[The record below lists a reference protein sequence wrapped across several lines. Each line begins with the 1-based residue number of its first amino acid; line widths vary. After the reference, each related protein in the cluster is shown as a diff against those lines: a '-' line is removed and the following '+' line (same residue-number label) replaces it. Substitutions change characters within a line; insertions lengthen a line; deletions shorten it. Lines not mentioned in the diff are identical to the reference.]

1 MTTTPEG
8 LVKKAE
14 DAYNALDMDR
24 VLALFTSDAV
34 FYMNGKLVG
43 KGIDD
48 LRRWHER
55 LFAAVKDYR
64 LTKTLRA
71 ASGDTITVE
80 FADTWVNSQTREP
93 RQGFGGEFWT
103 MEGDRLAEWHL
114 YWRGFPRPEGA
125 ESSSHEHRST

>member
-1 MTTTPEG
+1 MTAEE
-8 LVKKAE
+8 LVKQAE

-24 VLALFTSDAV
+24 VLALFTPDAV

-64 LTKTLRA
+64 LTKSLRA
-71 ASGDTITVE
+71 ASGNIITVE
-80 FADTWVNSQTREP
+80 FADTWVKPRTGEP
-93 RQGFGGEFWT
+93 MEGFGGEFWT

-114 YWRGFPRPEGA
+114 YWRGFPRAEGA
-125 ESSSHEHRST
+125 ES